1 MKKLPILLG
10 ILCLSQLVFAQN
22 TRFGLRGG
30 LNIANQKVSVDFM
43 GQKASQSGDA
53 IPSFHIGGMGEI
65 QLSDLFFIQP
75 SLLLSGKGT
84 NYSGED
90 DQGNPVK
97 AKIRPF
103 YLELPI
109 NLVVK
114 TQLPN
119 SNLSIYGGA
128 GPSLGYGIFGKV
140 KGGDNGDE
148 DAFQDGGFKR
158 FDFGVNLLAGVELP
172 SGLQLS
178 FNFTPGIANIAPDS
192 GDPDVTF
199 NWKNKVVG
207 FSIGYFLSGNNK

>member
-1 MKKLPILLG
+1 MKKLPILIG
-10 ILCLSQLVFAQN
+10 IVCLTQLTLAQN

-30 LNIANQKVSVDFM
+30 LNIANQKVTVSVL

-65 QLSDLFFIQP
+65 QLSDIFFIQP
-75 SLLLSGKGT
+75 SLLLSGKGM
-84 NYSGED
+84 NYSTQD
-90 DQGNPVK
+90 DQGNDVN

-119 SNLSIYGGA
+119 SNLMVYGGA

-158 FDFGVNLLAGVELP
+158 FDFGVNLTAGVELP
-172 SGLQLS
+172 SGWQFS
-178 FNFTPGIANIAPDS
+178 FHFTPGIANIAPDS
-192 GDPDVTF
+192 PDPDVTL

-207 FSIGYFLSGNNK
+207 FSVGYFLSGNNQ